1 MRTAILILL
10 LAIAL
15 GQAASAAYPVV
26 LSVTSDH
33 TWMVADNQ
41 DTATINVT
49 VTSGTGSD
57 AGMPLPNAN
66 VSLSVPSPWQLK
78 DTFLLT
84 NGNGIA
90 TTTLKATKVSGT
102 ANITVTAWALIYSDV
117 LGYQNF
123 SVTQN
128 LNQGIDHYT
137 PSSMTLYYSGQVQV
151 RTPTPISVL
160 IKDKWGNPVDN
171 RNVAETVTF
180 LASSTGVSGFQSG
193 TSWVKSIVV
202 PVNGSGYATVMYL
215 VDPPG
220 TNYISIIPPS
230 PVAAK
235 LISITGLSQ
244 GVPFTVSTAVSPGG
258 APYPYTTVNSGTF
271 RIGYTYYDRFGY
283 PVVNTPVNITT
294 NVTGESTNL
303 TTNSNGMVVINY
315 GPKSIAGVYT
325 INATA
330 LSNLS
335 VFTST
340 KVEFISGAA
349 TDALLTASPQ
359 TMASRDVLDTI
370 TSTVNM
376 KVVDQKGNPVQGEL
390 VNFRLASPSVS
401 ALFNQTMRPALENGT
416 ADTNIT
422 GVNIAAWSDDNGDAT
437 VTFHPGAFTTDLQDT
452 KYNASASG
460 SIVVQAQWSTVTR
473 QVTLRYLNS
482 RYLTIESWVSPSTVQ
497 VNQTVDVTVLVK
509 GDGWALQP
517 KPIDVLLI
525 NDRSGSM
532 TEDQP
537 DREVSV
543 MSASNLFARQLDYS
557 KDRLGLVTFGSSG
570 TQDVTSTTNG
580 ASPDTGIDNDSS
592 DDASYGSV
600 YYTASPRTYTDN
612 ATLDLGLSNVLGSI
626 TNQINR
632 TVPGGWTPLRLAL
645 YTAINGSKSKW
656 NPNSVRALIVLSD
669 GDYNFYG
676 DPLARVSAKSTSS
689 TATGDYSALTS
700 TWYTFP
706 GLNTSFQ
713 NMATFAKAYNIRI
726 YTIGFAQTI
735 TAGGK
740 ANLSALATLTG
751 GKYYDATAANLAS
764 VYTDIAGSL
773 KTTAGVNTTMNLAFR
788 NINVTLDNVTSTK
801 PGGQVFNYTYIP
813 MHSTAIDSGN
823 ATFTHF
829 PGYPMYFDN
838 TSQWTSGQGFRFN
851 IGTISLGQVWQSTV
865 TLKVLQ
871 PGTISVFDPASNVT
885 TQDAT
890 TSQTTPLVIPGA
902 YLIVLPNN
910 TATALQG
917 AAQLHI
923 QNLNLTDPDS
933 TTSADLEWNLTYNGM
948 YPISEDLMYA
958 PYGTTMWN
966 HMPPQQVPNT
976 TPIFDTGSIP
986 ITGLGYGSYTIHL
999 DVSAYDSNSDSR
1011 ELQIKVNDT
1020 GVWTDSNPVVGVGT
1034 IPTPRP
1040 KIKIS

>member
-1 MRTAILILL
+1 MRSTILILL

-33 TWMVADNQ
+33 AWMVADNQ
-41 DTATINVT
+41 DTAIINVT
-49 VTSGTGSD
+49 VTSGTGD
-57 AGMPLPNAN
+57 TAGMPLPNAN
-66 VSLSVPSPWQLK
+66 VSLSVNTPWQLK
-78 DTFLLT
+78 DSFLLT

-123 SVTQN
+123 SVAQN
-128 LNQGIDHYT
+128 LGQGIDHIT
-137 PSSMTLYYSGQVQV
+137 PSSITLYYNGQVQV

-160 IKDKWGNPVDN
+160 IRDKWGNPVDN
-171 RNVAETVTF
+171 RNVAEAVNF
-180 LASSTGVSGFQSG
+180 IAASTGASGFQSG
-193 TSWVKSIVV
+193 TSWVKSVMV
-202 PVNGSGYATVMYL
+202 PVNDSGYATVQYL

-220 TNYISIIPPS
+220 TNYISILPPS
-230 PVAAK
+230 PVAPK

-244 GVPFTVSTAVSPGG
+244 GIPFSVSTVVSPGG

-271 RIGYTYYDRFGY
+271 KIAYTFYDRFGY
-283 PVVNTPVNITT
+283 PTVNTPVNITT
-294 NVTGESTNL
+294 NVTGESATL
-303 TTNSNGMVVINY
+303 TTNSNGMVVISY

-330 LSNLS
+330 AKNLS
-335 VFTST
+335 VFRST
-340 KVEFISGAA
+340 KVEFVSGAA

-376 KVVDQKGNPVQGEL
+376 KVVDQKGNPVSGEL
-390 VNFRLASPSVS
+390 VNFRLTSPSVIS
-401 ALFNQTMRPALENGT
+401 LFNQTMRPVLENGT
-416 ADTNIT
+416 AGTNAT
-422 GVNIAAWSDDNGDAT
+422 GLNIAGISDENGDAT
-437 VTFHPGAFTTDLQDT
+437 VTFHPGAFTTDISDP

-460 SIVVQAQWSTVTR
+460 SIVVQAQWTTVTR

-497 VNQTVDVTVLVK
+497 VNGTVDVTVLVK

-525 NDRSGSM
+525 TDRSGSM
-532 TEDQP
+532 TDDLP

-543 MSASNLFARQLDYS
+543 MGASNLFARQLDYS

-570 TQDVTSTTNG
+570 TQDVTSGTNG
-580 ASPDTGIDNDSS
+580 ASPNTGTDTDSG
-592 DDASYGSV
+592 DDAAYGSAN
-600 YYTASPRTYTDN
+600 YPASPRTYSDN
-612 ATLDLGLSNVLGSI
+612 ATMDLGLSNVVGSI

-645 YTAINGSKSKW
+645 YTAINGTKNKW

-676 DPLARVSAKSTSS
+676 DPLARSSSKSIPSLS
-689 TATGDYSALTS
+689 TDSYSALTS
-700 TWYTFP
+700 SWYSFP
-706 GLNTSFQ
+706 GLNSSFQ
-713 NMATFAKAYNIRI
+713 NMTTFARAYNIRI

-735 TAGGK
+735 SAGGK

-751 GKYYDATAANLAS
+751 GKYYDATAASLAG

-773 KTTAGVNTTMNLAFR
+773 KTTAGVNTSMNLAFR
-788 NINVTLDNVTSTK
+788 NINVTFDNVTSTRA
-801 PGGQVFNYTYIP
+801 GNQVFNYTYING
-813 MHSTAIDSGN
+813 HSTSIDSGN
-823 ATFTHF
+823 ATFIHF
-829 PGYPMYFDN
+829 PGYPRYFDN
-838 TSQWTSGQGFRFN
+838 TSQWMSAQGFTFN
-851 IGTISLGQVWQSTV
+851 IGTINLGQVWQSTI
-865 TLKVLQ
+865 TLRVLQ

-902 YLIVLPNN
+902 YIIVLPNN
-910 TATALQG
+910 TASALQG

-923 QNLNLTDPDS
+923 QDLNLTDPDS
-933 TTSADLEWNLTYNGM
+933 TTKADLGWNLSYNGL
-948 YPISEDLMYA
+948 YPISEELMIA
-958 PYGTTMWN
+958 SYGTTMWN
-966 HMPPQQVPNT
+966 HLPQQQVSNL
-976 TPIFDTGSIP
+976 TPIYDTGSIP
-986 ITGLGYGSYTIHL
+986 TSGLAYGSYTIHL
-999 DVSAYDSNSDSR
+999 DVSAYDANSDSR
-1011 ELQIKVNDT
+1011 ELQIRVNET
-1020 GVWTDSNPVVGVGT
+1020 GVWPDNDPVVGVGAT
-1034 IPTPRP
+1034 PAPRP
-1040 KIKIS
+1040 QIKIS